1 MNQVENFTNY
11 GKAFQSKTI
20 VCLIKDKLF
29 IQQILDILETKYF
42 ESESDRWIVDMIK
55 TYFTKYKK
63 VPTMDAIK
71 VALSEI
77 DNEILK
83 VGVVENL
90 KGATRY
96 VNADDLE
103 FVKEKCIDFCR
114 NQNLK
119 NAILQSVDLLSNG
132 NFDGIKKLVDDA
144 MKAGT
149 ERDIGHDYKVD
160 INTRF
165 EESVRKCIPTSWDS
179 VNELTG
185 GGLAAGELGVIVAP
199 AGIGKSW
206 ALVVIGTEAVKKK
219 LNVIHYSLELNEAYI
234 GLRYDA
240 SFTAIAMQNLKWERE
255 KIEKKVS
262 KLPGNLIVKHFP
274 TRTATVNSLSA
285 HIEKTIL
292 AGYPPDMIV
301 VDYADLLRDVSLTKE
316 YRHALGN
323 IYEDLRGLAGIYEVP
338 VWTASQANRSALEE
352 DVIDATKVAEAYSKV
367 MTADFVMSLS
377 RKVNDKI
384 SGTGRWHVIKNRF
397 GPDGMTLPCKM
408 DTSNGQIFI
417 YDESSY
423 SGQEQ
428 QGKMNQG
435 QEFIRKEL
443 SKKFSQIG

>member
-149 ERDIGHDYKVD
+149 ERDIGHNYKED
-160 INTRF
+160 IDLRF
-165 EESVRKCIPTSWDS
+165 EEAVRKCVPTKWDS
-179 VNELTG
+179 VNELMG
-185 GGLAAGELGVIVAP
+185 GGLAAGELGVVVAP

-206 ALVVIGTEAVKKK
+206 GLVVIGAEAVKKK
-219 LNVIHYSLELNEAYI
+219 LNVIYYSLELNAAYV

-240 SFTAIAMQNLKWERE
+240 SFTEIAMQNLKWERE
-255 KIEKKVS
+255 KIEKKV
-262 KLPGNLIVKHFP
+262 KNLPGNLILKYFP
-274 TRTATVNSLSA
+274 TKAATVNSLSA

-292 AGYPPDMIV
+292 AGYKPDIV
-301 VDYADLLRDVSLTKE
+301 IVDYADLLRDVSSKE
-316 YRHALGN
+316 QLALKKR
-323 IYEDLRGLAGIYEVP
+323 ILLILLI
-338 VWTASQANRSALEE
+338 AN
-352 DVIDATKVAEAYSKV
+352 
-367 MTADFVMSLS
+367 
-377 RKVNDKI
+377 
-384 SGTGRWHVIKNRF
+384 
-397 GPDGMTLPCKM
+397 
-408 DTSNGQIFI
+408 
-417 YDESSY
+417 
-423 SGQEQ
+423 
-428 QGKMNQG
+428 
-435 QEFIRKEL
+435 
-443 SKKFSQIG
+443 

>member
-1 MNQVENFTNY
+1 MSQVETFTNY

-29 IQQILDILETKYF
+29 IQQIMDILETKYF
-42 ESESDRWIVDMIK
+42 ESDSDRWIVDMIK

-77 DNEILK
+77 DNDILK

-90 KGATRY
+90 KKATQY
-96 VNADDLE
+96 VSADDLE

-119 NAILQSVDLLSNG
+119 NAILQSVDLLGNG
-132 NFDGIKKLVDDA
+132 NYDGIKKLVDDA

-149 ERDIGHDYKVD
+149 ERDIGHDYKID
-160 INTRF
+160 IDLRF
-165 EESVRKCIPTSWDS
+165 EESARKCVPTSWDS
-179 VNELTG
+179 VNELMA
-185 GGLAAGELGVIVAP
+185 GGLAAGELGVVVAP

-206 ALVVIGTEAVKKK
+206 GLVVLGAAAVKKK
-219 LNVIHYSLELNEAYI
+219 LNVIHYSLELNESYV

-240 SFTAIAMQNLKWERE
+240 SFTEIAMQNLKWEKE
-255 KIEKKVS
+255 TIEKKVK
-262 KLPGNLIVKHFP
+262 KLPGNLVLKYFP

-292 AGYPPDMIV
+292 AGYEPDMII
-301 VDYADLLRDVSLTKE
+301 VDYADLLRDISSSKE
-316 YRHALGN
+316 HRHALGN
-323 IYEDLRGLAGIYEVP
+323 IYEDLRGLAGTYEIP
-338 VWTASQANRSALEE
+338 VWTASQANRSSLEE
-352 DVIDATKVAEAYSKV
+352 YVIDASKEEEEYSKV

-377 RKVNDKI
+377 RKVNDKV
-384 SGTGRWHVIKNRF
+384 SGTGRWHIIKNRF

-417 YDESSY
+417 YDESSH
-423 SGQEQ
+423 SGQ
-428 QGKMNQG
+428 
-435 QEFIRKEL
+435 
-443 SKKFSQIG
+443 

>member
-1 MNQVENFTNY
+1 MSQVETFTNY

-29 IQQILDILETKYF
+29 IQQIMDILETKYF
-42 ESESDRWIVDMIK
+42 ESDSDRWIVDMIK

-77 DNEILK
+77 DNDILK

-90 KGATRY
+90 KKATQY
-96 VNADDLE
+96 VSADDLE

-119 NAILQSVDLLSNG
+119 NAILQSVDLLGNG
-132 NFDGIKKLVDDA
+132 NYDGIKKLVDDA

-149 ERDIGHDYKVD
+149 ERDIGHDYKID
-160 INTRF
+160 IDLRF
-165 EESVRKCIPTSWDS
+165 EESARKCVPTSWDS
-179 VNELTG
+179 VNELMS
-185 GGLAAGELGVIVAP
+185 GGLAAGELGVVVAP

-206 ALVVIGTEAVKKK
+206 GLVVIGAAAVKKK
-219 LNVIHYSLELNEAYI
+219 LNVIHYSLELNESYV

-240 SFTAIAMQNLKWERE
+240 SFTEIAMQNLKWEKE
-255 KIEKKVS
+255 QIEKKVK
-262 KLPGNLIVKHFP
+262 KLPGNLVLKYFP

-292 AGYPPDMIV
+292 AGYQPDMVI
-301 VDYADLLRDVSLTKE
+301 VDYADLLRDISSTKE
-316 YRHALGN
+316 HRHALGN
-323 IYEDLRGLAGIYEVP
+323 IYEDLRGLAGTYEIP
-338 VWTASQANRSALEE
+338 IWTASQANRSSLEE
-352 DVIDATKVAEAYSKV
+352 DVIDASKVAEAYSKV

-384 SGTGRWHVIKNRF
+384 SGTGRWHIIKNRF

-417 YDESSY
+417 YEESSH

-435 QEFIRKEL
+435 SEFVRKEL
-443 SKKFSQIG
+443 AKKFSSMG